1 MGEISA
7 FISENRW
14 IFWPVL
20 GAVFTVVTQVRKMG
34 WNTIRRGNHPIQ
46 VFLAMALY
54 GAVVG
59 LIIAWAT
66 KLVFH

>member
-20 GAVFTVVTQVRKMG
+20 GAIFTIITQVRKMG
-34 WNTIRRGNHPIQ
+34 WSTIRHGKHPIQ
-46 VFLAMALY
+46 LLFFLALF
-54 GAVVG
+54 GQSWV
-59 LIIAWAT
+59 
-66 KLVFH
+66 